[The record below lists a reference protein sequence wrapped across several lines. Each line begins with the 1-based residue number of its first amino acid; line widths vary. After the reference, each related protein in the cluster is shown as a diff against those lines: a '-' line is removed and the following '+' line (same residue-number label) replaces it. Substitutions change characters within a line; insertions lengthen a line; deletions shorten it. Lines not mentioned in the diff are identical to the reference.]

1 MEAAAEPD
9 RLKAPRV
16 TQRAEVFHLVRGLYA
31 AAAGALVAQMDTDTI
46 ANNLANVNTAGFK
59 RTLMQIQSTET
70 MPIYRVQTDPGRTVG
85 TSVPGESVS
94 PYVGQLGFGS
104 YVYDTPADFE
114 QGSLQ
119 QTGAPLDLAISGPGF
134 FTVATQNGIRYTRD
148 GSFVR
153 NAQGQLATQNGDLV
167 LGQNGPI
174 TIPDGKMTIS
184 PTGQIVV
191 VDPAAP
197 SSNGAIVGNLRLTE
211 FGNLTG
217 LRPEG
222 SNLFVDSGVASPQ
235 NATQSSISQG
245 FIENGNANVIKSM
258 VGLITSQQ
266 WFNANVKMIQA
277 QDSLNNLAITSVGQN
292 Q

>member
-1 MEAAAEPD
+1 M
-9 RLKAPRV
+9 
-16 TQRAEVFHLVRGLYA
+16 VRGLYA

-59 RTLMQIQSTET
+59 RTLMQIQSTDT
-70 MPIYRVQTDPGRTVG
+70 MPIYRVQTDPGTTVG
-85 TSVPGESVS
+85 TSVPGQSVMS
-94 PYVGQLGFGS
+94 YVGQLGFGS
-104 YVYDTPADFE
+104 YVYDTPADFA
-114 QGSLQ
+114 QGSMQ

-174 TIPDGKMTIS
+174 TIPDGKMSIS

-197 SSNGAIVGNLRLTE
+197 SSNGVIVGNLRLTE

-222 SNLFVDSGVASPQ
+222 SNLFVDSGVSSPA

-245 FIENGNANVIKSM
+245 YIETGNANVIKSM